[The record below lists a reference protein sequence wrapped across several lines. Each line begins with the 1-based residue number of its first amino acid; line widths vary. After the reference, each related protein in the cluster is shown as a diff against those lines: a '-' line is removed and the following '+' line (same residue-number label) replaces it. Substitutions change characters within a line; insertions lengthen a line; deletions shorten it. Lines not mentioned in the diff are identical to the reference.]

1 MNKIITYKNSFI
13 VQKELRKLINILKE
27 NIFNNN
33 GLLFGDIVANFLIIK
48 YHKKIFE
55 KKINDFKNYWDDNYD
70 VETILRT
77 EICNKIDVYFINLN
91 DYTKFIDFLKNSKI
105 FEITLIKNIDNL
117 VYINN
122 LYEIT
127 TRLGKTLTYIGYP
140 INVSINM
147 LVKMP
152 GCNNNLEPP
161 FNNTNFL
168 TDILLMTK
176 NREYKISK
184 NTGIIEIDNMNIIE
198 KSIFYTKVLKEI
210 CAKKNHI
217 ICNNIHTISNNN
229 TIAKKTLEYNKN
241 EWNVINSPIIL
252 TKCSNYVINKCYI
265 CQYEI
270 NYNDNIMLIDNISKC
285 VLHADCGNKY
295 LENLLE
301 KNENIICPLRQ
312 SINFITNNIQ
322 IFNNS
327 IF

>member
-13 VQKELRKLINILKE
+13 IQKELRKLINILKE

-48 YHKKIFE
+48 YHKRIFE
-55 KKINDFKNYWDDNYD
+55 KKMNDFKNYWDDNFD

-77 EICNKIDVYFINLN
+77 EICNKIDVYFNNLN
-91 DYTKFIDFLKNSKI
+91 DYTKFIEFLKNSKI
-105 FEITLIKNIDNL
+105 FEITQIKNIDNL

-127 TRLGKTLTYIGYP
+127 TRLGKTLTYKGYP
-140 INVSINM
+140 ITVNINM
-147 LVKMP
+147 LARMP
-152 GCNNNLEPP
+152 GCNSNLEPP
-161 FNNTNFL
+161 FNNTIFL
-168 TDILLMTK
+168 TDVLLMTK
-176 NREYKISK
+176 NRECKISK

-198 KSIFYTKVLKEI
+198 KSIFYTKVLKQI
-210 CAKKNHI
+210 CAKKNYI
-217 ICNNIHTISNNN
+217 MCNNIHTISNNN
-229 TIAKKTLEYNKN
+229 IIAKKVLEYNKKN
-241 EWNVINSPIIL
+241 WQIINSPIIL
-252 TKCSNYVINKCYI
+252 TKCNNYFINKCYI

-270 NYNDNIMLIDNISKC
+270 NYNDDIMLIDNISKC

-312 SINFITNNIQ
+312 SINFIKNNIE

>member
-48 YHKKIFE
+48 YHKKNFE
-55 KKINDFKNYWDDNYD
+55 KKINDFKNYCDDNYD

-140 INVSINM
+140 INVSINN
-147 LVKMP
+147 
-152 GCNNNLEPP
+152 G
-161 FNNTNFL
+161 
-168 TDILLMTK
+168 
-176 NREYKISK
+176 S
-184 NTGIIEIDNMNIIE
+184 
-198 KSIFYTKVLKEI
+198 
-210 CAKKNHI
+210 
-217 ICNNIHTISNNN
+217 
-229 TIAKKTLEYNKN
+229 
-241 EWNVINSPIIL
+241 
-252 TKCSNYVINKCYI
+252 
-265 CQYEI
+265 
-270 NYNDNIMLIDNISKC
+270 
-285 VLHADCGNKY
+285 
-295 LENLLE
+295 
-301 KNENIICPLRQ
+301 
-312 SINFITNNIQ
+312 
-322 IFNNS
+322 
-327 IF
+327 

>member
-1 MNKIITYKNSFI
+1 MNKVITYKNSFI
-13 VQKELRKLINILKE
+13 IQKELRKLINILKE
-27 NIFNNN
+27 NIFKNN
-33 GLLFGDIVANFLIIK
+33 GLLFGDIVANFLIVK
-48 YHKKIFE
+48 YHKSIFE
-55 KKINDFKNYWDDNYD
+55 KNINDFKNFWDNNFDI
-70 VETILRT
+70 ETILRT
-77 EICNKIDVYFINLN
+77 EICNKINVYFINLD

-127 TRLGKTLTYIGYP
+127 TRLGKTLTYRGYP

-184 NTGIIEIDNMNIIE
+184 NTGITEIDNMNIIE
-198 KSIFYTKVLKEI
+198 KSMFYTKVLKEI
-210 CAKKNHI
+210 CAKKNYI
-217 ICNNIHTISNNN
+217 MCNDITSTNNI
-229 TIAKKTLEYNKN
+229 IAKRVLEYNKN
-241 EWNVINSPIIL
+241 EWNIMNSPIIL
-252 TKCSNYVINKCYI
+252 TKCSNYFVNKCYI

-270 NYNDNIMLIDNISKC
+270 NYNDDVMLIDNISKC
-285 VLHADCGNKY
+285 ILHAECGNKY

-301 KNENIICPLRQ
+301 KNENILCPLRQ
-312 SINFITNNIQ
+312 SINFIKNDILAFNSL
-322 IFNNS
+322 IF
-327 IF
+327 